1 MFYTETL
8 LASVPEMAIGWLD
21 RITAGTRHAR
31 RSTDP
36 AAFHRSNESLL
47 PMTVSTQEFDY
58 VIVGAGSAGCV
69 LAARLTEDP
78 EIRVLL
84 LEAGGP
90 DRSLMMQIPAGVYK
104 VYHNPAFNWNYESE
118 PQAALAGR
126 RIPVPRGRTLGGS
139 SSINSMVWLRGH
151 PADYDAW
158 AEQGLVDW
166 SFAHCLPYF
175 RKSETS
181 DRGASDYRGGDGPVQ
196 ASRGRLASPIFD
208 AFEASA
214 SAAGHR
220 LIEDLNGPDA
230 VGIGRLDCS
239 KGGGRRCS
247 AAVAYLHPALSRPNL
262 TVLTRALAHRVL
274 IEAGRAVGLRYGH
287 AGQTH
292 TTYARREVILSG
304 GAINTPQLLMLSGI
318 GPADDLRRHGIH
330 VTLDQPGIGGN
341 LQDHIDLGMSFRCTE
356 PVSHAWMGSRTGKLR
371 VGLEWLLRQTGPGA
385 SNIWEI
391 GGFARAMPDS
401 ALPTVHYHLAP
412 MKIDARPDGSFGLS
426 HGFTL
431 HLSQLRQRSRGRLS
445 LRSAAPTDAPCI
457 DFRFFSDPR
466 DIVEMRE
473 GIKVTR
479 EIVGQTPLARLGTME
494 VVPGVQ
500 AKTDAEIE
508 AALREGVRTE
518 FHPSCTCRMGV
529 DAAAVVDPELRL
541 NGIDGLRAVDASVMP
556 HVVGANLNATVIM
569 IAEKAAD
576 MIRGR
581 PALPPAAVTRQPAAL
596 LREILS
602 PTG

>member
-1 MFYTETL
+1 M
-8 LASVPEMAIGWLD
+8 
-21 RITAGTRHAR
+21 TAAT
-31 RSTDP
+31 S
-36 AAFHRSNESLL
+36 
-47 PMTVSTQEFDY
+47 EFDY

-78 EIRVLL
+78 AVSVLL
-84 LEAGGP
+84 LEAGGA

-104 VYHNPAFNWNYESE
+104 VFHNPRFNWNYESE
-118 PQAALAGR
+118 PQPELAGR

-158 AEQGLVDW
+158 AAQGLTEW

-175 RKSETS
+175 RRSETS
-181 DRGASDYRGGDGPVQ
+181 DRGASAYRGGDGPVQ
-196 ASRGRLASPIFD
+196 VQKGQLASPIFD
-208 AFEASA
+208 AFEAS
-214 SAAGHR
+214 SVAAGHR
-220 LIEDLNGPDA
+220 LIDDLNGPDA

-247 AAVAYLHPALSRPNL
+247 TSVAYLRPALNRPNL
-262 TVLTRALAHRVL
+262 RLETGALAQRVL
-274 IEAGRAVGLRYGH
+274 IDRGRAVGVEYTQS
-287 AGQTH
+287 GQTRTAH
-292 TTYARREVILSG
+292 ATREVILSG

-318 GPADDLRRHGIH
+318 GPADQLRSHGIR
-330 VTLDQPGIGGN
+330 VVLDQPQVGGN
-341 LQDHIDLGMSFRCTE
+341 LQDHLDLGMSFQCAE
-356 PVSHAWMGSRTGKLR
+356 PVSHAWMGSTTGKLR
-371 VGLEWLLRQTGPGA
+371 VGLEWMLRQTGPGA

-401 ALPTVHYHLAP
+401 DLPTVHYHVAP
-412 MKIDARPDGSFGLS
+412 MKIDPRPDGSFGLS

-445 LRSAAPTDAPCI
+445 LRSASAKDAPRI
-457 DFRFFSDPR
+457 DFRFFTDPR

-473 GIKVTR
+473 GVKVTR
-479 EIVGQTPLARLGTME
+479 DITAQGPLAKLGTVE
-494 VVPGVQ
+494 VAPGMQ
-500 AKTDAEIE
+500 ARTDAEID
-508 AALREGVRTE
+508 AAVRQAVKTE

-529 DAAAVVDPELRL
+529 DAGAVVDPELRL
-541 NGIDGLRAVDASVMP
+541 NGIDGLRIVDASVMP

-581 PALPPAAVTRQPAAL
+581 LALPPAAIAPENPAL
-596 LREILS
+596 LREILMARE
-602 PTG
+602 

>member
-1 MFYTETL
+1 MTAP
-8 LASVPEMAIGWLD
+8 ASEY
-21 RITAGTRHAR
+21 
-31 RSTDP
+31 
-36 AAFHRSNESLL
+36 
-47 PMTVSTQEFDY
+47 DY

-69 LAARLTEDP
+69 LAARLTEEPDVT
-78 EIRVLL
+78 VLL

-158 AEQGLVDW
+158 AEQGLEEW

-196 ASRGRLASPIFD
+196 VAKGRLASPIFD
-208 AFEASA
+208 AFEAGA
-214 SAAGHR
+214 EAAGHR
-220 LIEDLNGPDA
+220 LVEDLNGPDA

-239 KGGGRRCS
+239 KRGGRRCS
-247 AAVAYLHPALSRPNL
+247 AAVAYLRPALKRPNL
-262 TVLTRALAHRVL
+262 TLQTHALAQRVQ
-274 IEAGRAVGLRYGH
+274 IEAGRAVGVEYARD
-287 AGQTH
+287 GQIH
-292 TTYARREVILSG
+292 SARARREVILAG
-304 GAINTPQLLMLSGI
+304 GAINSPQLLMLSGI
-318 GPADDLRRHGIH
+318 GPAGELRNHGIR
-330 VTLDQPGIGGN
+330 VILDQPGIGGN
-341 LQDHIDLGMSFRCTE
+341 LQDHLDLGMSFHCSE
-356 PVSHAWMGSRTGKLR
+356 PVSHAWMGSRLGKLR
-371 VGLEWLLRQTGPGA
+371 VGLEWMLRQTGPGA
-385 SNIWEI
+385 SNIWEM

-401 ALPTVHYHLAP
+401 ALPTVHYHVAP

-431 HLSQLRQRSRGRLS
+431 HLSQLRQRSRGQLT
-445 LRSAAPTDAPCI
+445 LRSASPKDAPRI

-473 GIKVTR
+473 GVKVTR
-479 EIVGQTPLARLGTME
+479 EIVSQAPLDRLGTLE
-494 VVPGVQ
+494 VAPGVQ
-500 AKTDAEIE
+500 ARTDADVD
-508 AALREGVRTE
+508 AALRQGVKTE
-518 FHPSCTCRMGV
+518 FHPSCTCRMGT
-529 DAAAVVDPELRL
+529 DGAAVVDPSLRL
-541 NGIDGLRAVDASVMP
+541 NGIEGLRVVDASVMP

-581 PALPPAAVTRQPAAL
+581 PALPPAAIGRQPQAL
-596 LREILS
+596 VREILS
-602 PTG
+602 PAG

>member
-1 MFYTETL
+1 MT
-8 LASVPEMAIGWLD
+8 
-21 RITAGTRHAR
+21 
-31 RSTDP
+31 P
-36 AAFHRSNESLL
+36 A
-47 PMTVSTQEFDY
+47 PEFDY

-78 EIRVLL
+78 AVRVLL

-90 DRSLMMQIPAGVYK
+90 DRSLMMQIPAGVYR
-104 VYHNPAFNWNYESE
+104 VFHNPAFNWNYQSE
-118 PQAALAGR
+118 PQEGLAGR

-158 AEQGLVDW
+158 AAQGLTDW

-175 RKSETS
+175 RRSETS
-181 DRGASDYRGGDGPVQ
+181 DRGASDHRGGDGPVQ
-196 ASRGRLASPIFD
+196 VAMGTLDSPIFD
-208 AFEASA
+208 AFQASA
-214 SAAGHR
+214 AAAGHR
-220 LIEDLNGPDA
+220 LVDDLNGPDA
-230 VGIGRLDCS
+230 VGIGRLDSS

-247 AAVAYLHPALSRPNL
+247 TAVAYLRPALARSNL
-262 TVLTRALAHRVL
+262 TLHTGALAQRVLVEGGRATGIDYVQAGQTRRALAM
-274 IEAGRAVGLRYGH
+274 
-287 AGQTH
+287 
-292 TTYARREVILSG
+292 REVILCG

-318 GPADDLRRHGIH
+318 GPADELRQHGIR
-330 VTLDQPGIGGN
+330 VVLDQPGIGAN
-341 LQDHIDLGMSFRCTE
+341 LQDHLDMGMSFRCTQ
-356 PVSHAWMGSRTGKLR
+356 PVSHAWMGSPFGKLR

-391 GGFARAMPDS
+391 GGFARAMADS

-431 HLSQLRQRSRGRLS
+431 HLSQLRQRSRGRIG
-445 LRSAAPTDAPCI
+445 LRSALAKDAPRI

-473 GIKVTR
+473 GVKVTR
-479 EIVGQTPLARLGTME
+479 DIVAQAPLARLGTAE
-494 VVPGVQ
+494 VAPGPHLRS
-500 AKTDAEIE
+500 DAQIE
-508 AALREGVRTE
+508 EALRQGVKTE

-529 DAAAVVDPELRL
+529 DAGAVVDPELRL
-541 NGIDGLRAVDASVMP
+541 NGIAGLRVVDASVMP
-556 HVVGANLNATVIM
+556 QMVGANLNATVIM

-581 PALPPAAVTRQPAAL
+581 PALPPAALPRDPLAA
-596 LREILS
+596 EILT
-602 PTG
+602 PAG